1 MRFYLIEA
9 IDQEG
14 KKQKK
19 VLSVTDESEIFPLLE
34 FSGLIPLKI
43 KKLPDYYRYLNIRK
57 YIYRI
62 KRQEIIEVLENLHLI
77 VKSGLPINTGLMDLA
92 EDAENPSLKEMLFD
106 MAFKIQAGETLSQ
119 AAESYRDIFSD
130 VVISLFK
137 IGEETGSLDKT
148 LKDAAEHL
156 KKIEDLKAKTKQALI
171 YPAFAFF
178 SVLGAMIFWL
188 VYVLPKIIDAFKD
201 FNIELPATTVFIMKT
216 SDFLRSYGIFLVV
229 VIFILFILLQML
241 RKKNEKIRIETDR
254 LILKIP
260 VIGIIIE
267 NFNYAFFAEY
277 VRLMIQAGLP
287 LYQALNIME
296 NAIRNYV
303 FKTAIRNSRNEIE
316 LGRSFSDSLKKEN
329 VFSPLIIRMISIGEQ
344 TGALDEQLDY
354 ISNYYYNKVEYISQ
368 NIAKMIE
375 PIIIGVVGGFMLIV
389 MLGFI
394 GPIYDLI
401 SQIGRM

>member
-171 YPAFAFF
+171 YP
-178 SVLGAMIFWL
+178 
-188 VYVLPKIIDAFKD
+188 D
-201 FNIELPATTVFIMKT
+201 N
-216 SDFLRSYGIFLVV
+216 
-229 VIFILFILLQML
+229 
-241 RKKNEKIRIETDR
+241 
-254 LILKIP
+254 
-260 VIGIIIE
+260 
-267 NFNYAFFAEY
+267 
-277 VRLMIQAGLP
+277 
-287 LYQALNIME
+287 
-296 NAIRNYV
+296 
-303 FKTAIRNSRNEIE
+303 
-316 LGRSFSDSLKKEN
+316 
-329 VFSPLIIRMISIGEQ
+329 
-344 TGALDEQLDY
+344 TGC
-354 ISNYYYNKVEYISQ
+354 
-368 NIAKMIE
+368 
-375 PIIIGVVGGFMLIV
+375 G
-389 MLGFI
+389 
-394 GPIYDLI
+394 LI
-401 SQIGRM
+401 STNWV

>member
-1 MRFYLIEA
+1 MGIYLIEA

-19 VLSVTDESEIFPLLE
+19 IIHVTNEAEIFPLLE
-34 FSGLIPLKI
+34 FTGLIPLKI
-43 KKLPDYYRYLNIRK
+43 RKLPDYYKYFNIKRYL
-57 YIYRI
+57 YRV
-62 KRQEIIEVLENLHLI
+62 KKQEVIEVLENLHLI

-92 EDAENPSLKEMLFD
+92 EDAENPTLKEMLYD

-119 AAESYRDIFSD
+119 ASESYRDIFTD

-156 KKIEDLKAKTKQALI
+156 KKIEDLKSKTKQALI

-188 VYVLPKIIDAFKD
+188 IYVLPKIVDAFKD
-201 FNIELPATTVFIMKT
+201 FNIELPTITLFIIKV
-216 SDFLRSYGIFLVV
+216 SDFTREYILLIIFL
-229 VIFILFILLQML
+229 IIASFIIIKIL
-241 RKKNEKIRIETDR
+241 RNKNKTFRLKTDN
-254 LILKIP
+254 LILKVPI
-260 VIGIIIE
+260 IGLIIE

-277 VRLMIQAGLP
+277 IRLMIQSGLP

-296 NAIRNYV
+296 HAIKNYV
-303 FKTAIRNSRNEIE
+303 FKIAMKNSREKIE
-316 LGRSFSDSLKKEN
+316 LGKSFSDALKEEK

-344 TGALDEQLDY
+344 TGALDEQLSY

-375 PIIIGVVGGFMLIV
+375 PIIIGVVGGFMLII

-401 SQIGRM
+401 SQVSRM

>member
-9 IDQEG
+9 VDQEG

-19 VLSVTDESEIFPLLE
+19 ILSVTDESEIFPLLE

-43 KKLPDYYRYLNIRK
+43 KRLPDYYRYLNIKK

-62 KRQEIIEVLENLHLI
+62 KKQEIIEVLENLHLI

-92 EDAENPSLKEMLFD
+92 EDAENPSLKDMLFD

-119 AAESYRDIFSD
+119 AAESYKDIFSD

-148 LKDAAEHL
+148 LRDAAEHL

-216 SDFLRSYGIFLVV
+216 SDFLRSYGIFL
-229 VIFILFILLQML
+229 IFIFFVFFVFLQIL
-241 RKKNEKIRIETDR
+241 RKKNENIRIKTDY

-267 NFNYAFFAEY
+267 HFNYAFFAEY

-296 NAIRNYV
+296 NAIKNYL
-303 FKTAIRNSRNEIE
+303 FKIAIRNSRNEIE
-316 LGRSFSDSLKKEN
+316 LGKSFSESLKKEN
-329 VFSPLIIRMISIGEQ
+329 VFSPLIIRMIAIGEQ
-344 TGALDEQLDY
+344 TGALDEQLNY

-375 PIIIGVVGGFMLIV
+375 PIIIGIVGGFMLIV

>member
-19 VLSVTDESEIFPLLE
+19 ILSVTDESEIFPLLE

-57 YIYRI
+57 YLYRI
-62 KRQEIIEVLENLHLI
+62 KKQEVIEVLENLHLI

-92 EDAENPSLKEMLFD
+92 EDAENPSLKEMLYD

-201 FNIELPATTVFIMKT
+201 FNIDLPATTIFIMKT
-216 SDFLRSYGIFLVV
+216 SDFLRSYGILLMIFLFTVFA
-229 VIFILFILLQML
+229 VIQIL

-254 LILKIP
+254 MILKIP

-296 NAIRNYV
+296 NAMKNYV

-316 LGRSFSDSLKKEN
+316 LGKSFSESLKKEN

-344 TGALDEQLDY
+344 TGALDDQLNY

>member
-119 AAESYRDIFSD
+119 SAESYRDIFSD